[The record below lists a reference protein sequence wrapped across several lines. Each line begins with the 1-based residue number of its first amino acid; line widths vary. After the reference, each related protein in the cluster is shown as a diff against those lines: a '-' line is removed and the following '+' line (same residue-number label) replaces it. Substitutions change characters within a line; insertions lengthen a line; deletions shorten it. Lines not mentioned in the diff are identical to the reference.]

1 MGFINNKAETIN
13 NVALFE
19 TLGNLPKGKNTSSLE
34 SVNSKDKN
42 LSAFLLDV
50 LTTTC
55 KDNTKYPTS
64 GLGTSKC
71 EATRILTE
79 ILVQFYP
86 VLMLKLKEGLI
97 QGIKA
102 GLACSS
108 NFTLPTNGVI
118 KIKIKAEKIDYNDI
132 LRLDP
137 SSPIGS
143 TFYGKNSTTDLN
155 WALSDLTRN
164 GGTITWKNMIDI
176 NFNQTTQD
184 FEVGLNSNYLN
195 ITRNFDNFLSDFL
208 NASDLMTLEQFLAKI
223 TDKLTGS
230 LTSAKG
236 RLDNGINQLQNPA
249 FITSSL
255 DKLISVEQTDKL
267 IDKIMS
273 SDPCTKEYQ
282 ITDNFFSFT
291 NEESF
296 EIENRAEQKSK
307 GEVNLDVGC
316 GIIPVSVSPS
326 TIIASFNSIKNA
338 PSSKLN
344 EVVFSSVNSINNNLT
359 NNVSESDKN
368 TAKRSL
374 NAEMIKSIPKV
385 LTDMIVD
392 PKIIILYQ
400 IANKIVN
407 GPLTPSPPP
416 VGVPGGSA
424 SVTSPNVNANTSF
437 DYAKASKV
445 FFEYV
450 VRESSAALLEILFN
464 LAKREILNLVLGVAA
479 NITKTQSNL
488 KIKRLLNV
496 VRVVDVPGIAEGVLN
511 AIPPPNTSQNL

>member
-50 LTTTC
+50 IATTC
-55 KDNTKYPTS
+55 KDNTKYPKI
-64 GLGTSKC
+64 GGTSQC

-102 GLACSS
+102 GLACST
-108 NFTLPTNGVI
+108 NFTIPNSTI
-118 KIKIKAEKIDYNDI
+118 KVKLKADKLDYNDI

-143 TFYGKNSTTDLN
+143 TFYGKNATTDLN

-164 GGTITWKNMIDI
+164 GGTITWKNIIAI
-176 NFNQTTQD
+176 NYNQTTQE
-184 FEVGLNSNYLN
+184 FEFGLSPTYTSV
-195 ITRNFDNFLSDFL
+195 TRNFDNFLSDFL
-208 NASDLMTLEQFLAKI
+208 NASDLMTLEQFLTKI

-230 LTSAKG
+230 ITAAKG
-236 RLDNGINQLQNPA
+236 RANNGITQLQNPA
-249 FITSSL
+249 FIVSSL
-255 DKLISVEQTDKL
+255 DKFISVEQTDKL

-273 SDPCTKEYQ
+273 TDPCTKEYQ

-296 EIENRAEQKSK
+296 EIENKAEQKSR

-326 TIIASFNSIKNA
+326 TVIASFNDIKNA

-344 EVVFSSVNSINNNLT
+344 EVVFSSVSNINANLT

-368 TAKRSL
+368 TVKRSL
-374 NAEMIKSIPKV
+374 NANMIKSIPKV

-392 PKIIILYQ
+392 PKIILLYQ
-400 IANKIVN
+400 LSNKIVN
-407 GPLTPSPPP
+407 GPLTPNPPP

-424 SVTSPNVNANTSF
+424 TVTSPNVNANTSF

-464 LAKREILNLVLGVAA
+464 LAKREILNLVISVAA
-479 NITKTQSNL
+479 NITKTQSSL